1 MATAA
6 TFRALGKEFDI
17 VNVMATLF
25 KSKTPVTPEKLRS
38 YVMNATVHSALKKI
52 NDLAQLNAQTINAIF
67 RVFETHALS
76 KRRFSL
82 NEYLNEITKLAM
94 SQTVHEVITMFATE
108 GSDVELAFTMLDSL
122 VSSQEPAASMPA
134 SDGSSMPASDGSSMP
149 ASDGSSMPASTATS
163 ATTVSKPKIIRKPR
177 PVASKAS
184 VASVAASAET
194 VSMATALTLTS
205 SALTSSNESA
215 LTSSNESV
223 LTSANESALTSSK
236 ESALTSSKE
245 SALTSS
251 KESALTS
258 SKESALSSASTDTE
272 ISKGF
277 KIHVKK
283 DKLNKDKYDSS
294 MLERVYN
301 TEAKLLVVDIESCK
315 HLIYPVA
322 VDLPPSSTNQD
333 LLTSVVNVLTQASE
347 KNLKCHTTLHVYAVK
362 AWSNTDRVTYINI

>member
-38 YVMNATVHSALKKI
+38 YVMNDTVKSALKKI
-52 NDLAQLNAQTINAIF
+52 NDLPHLNSQTINAIF

-94 SQTVHEVITMFATE
+94 SQTVHEVITMFSTE

-134 SDGSSMPASDGSSMP
+134 SEGSSMPAS
-149 ASDGSSMPASTATS
+149 AATS

-177 PVASKAS
+177 PAASK
-184 VASVAASAET
+184 ASVAASAET
-194 VSMATALTLTS
+194 DSTATALTLTS
-205 SALTSSNESA
+205 SGESA
-215 LTSSNESV
+215 LTSS
-223 LTSANESALTSSK
+223 ALTS
-236 ESALTSSKE
+236 
-245 SALTSS
+245 
-251 KESALTS
+251 SALTS
-258 SKESALSSASTDTE
+258 SKESALSSASTGTE

-277 KIHVKK
+277 KIHVKN

-362 AWSNTDRVTYINI
+362 AWNNTDRVTYINI